1 VTTFAFAHPGLP
13 HYSKLLKWRG
23 DYHNLKIVGDAAESW
38 EVSSDGLTFTFKLHN
53 NIKFH
58 DGVPLTSE
66 DVKASY
72 ERIINPPEGVISAR
86 RSFYTGITSIETPDP
101 YTVVFRLKE
110 PNASMLTSFA
120 SPWNCI
126 YRAAKLKEDPKFP
139 EKTILG
145 SGAFEFVE
153 YVKGSH
159 WTAKRFDGYF
169 LKDRPYLD
177 GYKAFFVKS
186 NAVVPGMIGG
196 QFDAEF
202 RGRAPQERDQIVAA
216 MKDKASVVEGPWVTS
231 LMFTF
236 NATRKP
242 FDDRRVRQ
250 ALTMAVDRWAGSNAL
265 SKISSLKYVSG
276 FLRPGYEY
284 ALPQS
289 ELEKLPGFSR
299 DIEKSR
305 AEAKRLLAEAGV
317 PNLKVKLVNRNIGEP
332 YTPGGIYLIDQW
344 RRIGVETEHSQLE
357 TKLFFDAMAAGNF
370 DVIVEF
376 ISDYADDPTVQFDKL
391 LTKKKS
397 SQAASGHLDTRLDDL
412 FDRQYREIDTAKRKA
427 LVNEFERLALTEAYS
442 APILWW
448 QRIIVNNR
456 KVKGW
461 EHQANHFTASDY
473 IDVWL
478 DE

>member
-1 VTTFAFAHPGLP
+1 
-13 HYSKLLKWRG
+13 
-23 DYHNLKIVGDAAESW
+23 
-38 EVSSDGLTFTFKLHN
+38 
-53 NIKFH
+53 
-58 DGVPLTSE
+58 
-66 DVKASY
+66 
-72 ERIINPPEGVISAR
+72 
-86 RSFYTGITSIETPDP
+86 
-101 YTVVFRLKE
+101 
-110 PNASMLTSFA
+110 
-120 SPWNCI
+120 
-126 YRAAKLKEDPKFP
+126 
-139 EKTILG
+139 
-145 SGAFEFVE
+145 
-153 YVKGSH
+153 
-159 WTAKRFDGYF
+159 
-169 LKDRPYLD
+169 
-177 GYKAFFVKS
+177 
-186 NAVVPGMIGG
+186 
-196 QFDAEF
+196 
-202 RGRAPQERDQIVAA
+202 
-216 MKDKASVVEGPWVTS
+216 
-231 LMFTF
+231 MFTF

-265 SKISSLKYVSG
+265 SKISSLKYASG